1 MSAHLSARAL
11 PRCALARGSALRPSA
26 ARHQEDGY
34 EQQCRWC
41 GVGGDLVGCDN
52 CISSYCEDCITRNLG
67 KRTLAKIKKNN
78 DWHCFSC
85 DGSPVAE
92 LRWEPVR
99 VPCGRALG
107 QLG

>member
-1 MSAHLSARAL
+1 MVQSREPLHAL
-11 PRCALARGSALRPSA
+11 DELFKLLLGTGDCPLERGELAAV
-26 ARHQEDGY
+26 D
-34 EQQCRWC
+34 

-92 LRWEPVR
+92 LRWEPEPVR